1 MAAGAKKFR
10 LKLKQN
16 VGNGQDR
23 SVALKPYPITGDN
36 FEVSERS
43 RPFPT
48 ITLWVC
54 GGHSNHRLTPNS
66 YLYR

>member
-1 MAAGAKKFR
+1 MGSNERKVGVRSFWATGAKKSCLNIETKCR
-10 LKLKQN
+10 
-16 VGNGQDR
+16 
-23 SVALKPYPITGDN
+23 
-36 FEVSERS
+36 ERS

>member
-16 VGNGQDR
+16 VGNGLDR
-23 SVALKPYPITGDN
+23 SETSK
-36 FEVSERS
+36 VSPVMGYGFKATERS

-48 ITLWVC
+48 IILWVC